1 MNKNK
6 IVSIKLVWALVV
18 GAALLLGAD
27 AWAAE
32 KQPVNVIF
40 ETDMGNDVDDAL
52 ALDMLYKYVD
62 AGRVN
67 LLAIMLNKE
76 SDASARF
83 VDIMGTY
90 YGHPNVPIGVVRH
103 GADCHADAVQYCEN
117 VVGKKKADGTPYYA
131 TTLADVKNLPDAH
144 TLYRKILAG
153 QKDGSV
159 VIVSIGFSTNLSR
172 LVDSKPD
179 RYSRLNGVQLM
190 KRKVK
195 MVSVMAGSSAAVP
208 VPEYNVIKDTVA
220 ANNFFAKCPVPIVCS
235 PFEVGIKIMYPYE
248 QGIKDMYAE
257 DHPVRVGYEVYHPK
271 HEDTPTWDLTS
282 VLYAVETDSAYFNRR
297 MPGRA
302 TVDGK
307 GCTHF
312 KEVARGANFSFLAT
326 PTNAQAKRVER
337 RFLEIIGTP
346 PANKR
351 K

>member
-1 MNKNK
+1 MKK
-6 IVSIKLVWALVV
+6 KFWLVASLMLAFCGVTAQKAV
-18 GAALLLGAD
+18 AAGN
-27 AWAAE
+27 E
-32 KQPVNVIF
+32 PVNVIF

-76 SDASARF
+76 GEASARF
-83 VDIMGTY
+83 VDIMNTY
-90 YGHPNVPIGVVRH
+90 YGHPNVPIGVVRN
-103 GADCHADAVQYCEN
+103 GADCHADAIQYCETVN
-117 VVGKKKADGTPYYA
+117 GKKKADGTPYYA

-144 TLYRKILAG
+144 TLYRKILSR

-172 LVDSKPD
+172 LVDSKAD
-179 RYSRLNGVQLM
+179 KYSKLNGVQLM
-190 KRKVK
+190 RRKVR
-195 MVSVMAGSSAAVP
+195 MVSVMAGSSAATP

-220 ANNFFAKCPVPIVCS
+220 AGNFFAKCPVPIVCS

-257 DHPVRVGYEVYHPK
+257 DHPVRVGYEAYHPK

-282 VLYAVETDSAYFNRR
+282 LLYAVETDSAYFNRR
-297 MPGRA
+297 MPGRV

-312 KEVARGANFSFLAT
+312 KEVSKGANFSFLAT
-326 PTNAQAKRVER
+326 PTDAQAKRVER
-337 RFLEIIGTP
+337 RFLELIGTP
-346 PANKR
+346 PANGVK